1 MRRRRL
7 AALLATALAVT
18 AALACPAVARAAD
31 TQVMYRLYNQWSGE
45 HLYTADANERD
56 ALAELGWTKEG
67 EGWIAPTKSSAPVY
81 RLYNPYVPAGDHHYT
96 TDRNEYDE
104 LGKIGWHKEG
114 IGWYSDDD
122 KGVEL
127 YRLYNPYATTGTHHY
142 TEDENER
149 DALVK
154 IGWRYEGTA
163 WYGVD
168 AGSSG
173 GSNGYEYVLRSGVA
187 LLEDYT
193 PTGDTSFK
201 VPSSQS
207 DLKVGDKIVLE
218 ATEEN
223 PFGAAG
229 TVTAV
234 TKNSDGTVSVTFKQA
249 TDPSEVFYSL
259 EATQWDVAIDSS
271 MAEVEGAVSGAGGV
285 SAEDSWSPSGGA
297 IGDGFNIK
305 LDNNGSYVKGN
316 FSVKPTIGYDVKWTL
331 FGGLE
336 RCELELE
343 GDASINAQAHVQNKN
358 AGKDVKILEAK
369 VPIAY
374 GFSVDIPLYVHVS
387 LEGDLTASVDYQMDT
402 TVRLDDGKW
411 VSKDNSTFTTEL
423 SAAIHM
429 RLGGKVGAEL
439 KWLEVQLVDAA
450 VDAGADGTAKTTVRE
465 TGLTCSDLSAYAY
478 LGVEVGTDTNYLVK
492 LGWTLDKDLINEKNS
507 PLKLAWHFEDGERV
521 PECTYGKES
530 EVPEGPDEGKP
541 GQGTNPGEDEPSN
554 PVQPGDEIEGE
565 RVVKV
570 ALGAQTSAA
579 ITEDGSLWMWGSN
592 DYGQV
597 GDGTTIDRLIPVKVM
612 DGVSAVSLGA
622 NHSAA
627 LKSDGTLWT
636 WGSNYFGQLGDGLN
650 TDMHSPIC
658 VMSDVT
664 QVSLGWYHS
673 AAIKKDGSL
682 WLWGMNM
689 YGELGNDNYSD
700 DYLPRGSSPT
710 KIMEGVS
717 SVSLGNCTTA
727 AVKSDGS
734 LWVWGNNSVGELGIG
749 STLGSQS
756 TPVKIM
762 DNVSSASFGYGMSSA
777 IKKDGSLWVWG
788 DNSSGQ
794 LGDGTTISRNMP
806 VKVLDGVVSASFTVG
821 SASAVKED
829 GSLWVWGSNYNGLL
843 GDGTTTDRHLP
854 VKIMEGVIT
863 SANGASHTAAIKSD
877 GSLWMWG
884 SNQDGQLGRG
894 DTTASIRPIQISIG

>member
-18 AALACPAVARAAD
+18 AALACPEVARAAD
-31 TQVMYRLYNQWSGE
+31 TQAMYRLYNQWSGE

-193 PTGDTSFK
+193 PTGDASFK
-201 VPSSQS
+201 APSSQG
-207 DLKVGDKIVLE
+207 DLKVGDKVVLE

-234 TKNSDGTVSVTFKQA
+234 TKNSDGTISVTFKQA

-271 MAEVEGAVSGAGGV
+271 MAEVEGALSGAGGV
-285 SAEDSWSPSGGA
+285 SVGDSWSPSGGA

-387 LEGDLTASVDYQMDT
+387 LEGDLTASVDYQMAT
-402 TVRLDDGKW
+402 SVRLDDGKW
-411 VSKDNSTFTTEL
+411 VSKDDSEFTTEL

-450 VDAGADGTAKTTVRE
+450 VDAGADGTAKTTARE
-465 TGLTCSDLSAYAY
+465 TGLLCSDLSAYAY
-478 LGVEVGTDTNYLVK
+478 LGVEVGTGTNYLVK

-530 EVPEGPDEGKP
+530 EKPEGPDEGKSE
-541 GQGTNPGEDEPSN
+541 QGTNPGEDNEP
-554 PVQPGDEIEGE
+554 GEGSSQLIS
-565 RVVKV
+565 
-570 ALGAQTSAA
+570 LGQLHSAT
-579 ITEDGSLWMWGSN
+579 IRDDGSLWMWGSN
-592 DYGQV
+592 EY
-597 GDGTTIDRLIPVKVM
+597 
-612 DGVSAVSLGA
+612 
-622 NHSAA
+622 
-627 LKSDGTLWT
+627 
-636 WGSNYFGQLGDGLN
+636 
-650 TDMHSPIC
+650 
-658 VMSDVT
+658 
-664 QVSLGWYHS
+664 
-673 AAIKKDGSL
+673 
-682 WLWGMNM
+682 
-689 YGELGNDNYSD
+689 
-700 DYLPRGSSPT
+700 
-710 KIMEGVS
+710 
-717 SVSLGNCTTA
+717 
-727 AVKSDGS
+727 
-734 LWVWGNNSVGELGIG
+734 
-749 STLGSQS
+749 
-756 TPVKIM
+756 
-762 DNVSSASFGYGMSSA
+762 
-777 IKKDGSLWVWG
+777 
-788 DNSSGQ
+788 GQ
-794 LGDGTTISRNMP
+794 LGDGTTNGSNIPIKVMEN
-806 VKVLDGVVSASFTVG
+806 VKSVALGDSHSA
-821 SASAVKED
+821 AIRDD
-829 GSLWVWGSNYNGLL
+829 GSLWMWGSNEYGQL
-843 GDGTTTDRHLP
+843 GDGTQTDHYQP
-854 VKIMEGVIT
+854 VKVMEDVVAVSLGY
-863 SANGASHTAAIKSD
+863 SFSAAIKSD
-877 GSLWMWG
+877 GSLWTWGINVNGELGDNSSEYSRSYPSKIMDNVNKVALGAGHAAAIKRDGSLWAWGWNDYGQVGDGTILFINEPVKIMDDVKSVSLGYLHSGAVAKDGSLWMWG
-884 SNQDGQLGRG
+884 LNGNGRLGFETTDNTYSPVKVADGITEVSLGWWHSAALTTDGTLLTWGDNYSGQLGNGTDVDHTYPEEVLQSVHSVSLGGSHSAAILRDGSILFWGANGWGQLG
-894 DTTASIRPIQISIG
+894 DGTTIDSFSPVEINFI

>member
-7 AALLATALAVT
+7 AALLAVAFAVV
-18 AALACPAVARAAD
+18 AALVGPGVARAAD

-45 HLYTADANERD
+45 HLYTASASERD
-56 ALAELGWTKEG
+56 ALAKLGWTREG
-67 EGWIAPTKSSAPVY
+67 EGWAAPTKSGTPVY
-81 RLYNPYVPAGDHHYT
+81 RLYNPYAPQGDHHYT
-96 TDRNEYDE
+96 TSREEYDRLAE
-104 LGKIGWHKEG
+104 IGWRQEG
-114 IGWYSDDD
+114 VGWYSDDE

-127 YRLYNPYATTGTHHY
+127 HRLFNPYALSCTHHY
-142 TEDENER
+142 TADAEER
-149 DALVK
+149 DALVE

-173 GSNGYEYVLRSGVA
+173 GANGYDYVLRSGVTQ
-187 LLEDYT
+187 LEDYT
-193 PTGDTSFK
+193 PTGDASFK

-229 TVTAV
+229 TVTAA

-271 MAEVEGAVSGAGGV
+271 MAEVEGAASGAGGV

-343 GDASINAQAHVQNKN
+343 GDASINAQAHVQSKN

-387 LEGDLTASVDYQMDT
+387 LEGDLTASVDYQMAT
-402 TVRLDDGKW
+402 TVRLDDGEW

-465 TGLTCSDLSAYAY
+465 TGLTCSDLNAYAY
-478 LGVEVGTDTNYLVK
+478 LGVEVGTGTNYLVK

-521 PECTYGKES
+521 PECTYGKDAEKPG
-530 EVPEGPDEGKP
+530 EPEGPSGD
-541 GQGTNPGEDEPSN
+541 
-554 PVQPGDEIEGE
+554 VQTGDTINGLRITQMEAGYAF
-565 RVVKV
+565 K
-570 ALGAQTSAA
+570 AA
-579 ITEDGSLWMWGSN
+579 ITEDGSLWTWGINSW
-592 DYGQV
+592 GEL
-597 GDGTTIDRLIPVKVM
+597 GDGTTIGKSTPQKILDDVRSVSLDFSKGAAVKTDGSLWVWGGSPLEEDLVPTKIMDGVSSVYIGEYEVGRHWAVLKTDGSLWTWGDNSDGQLGDGTTTSGTDPVKVM
-612 DGVSAVSLGA
+612 DGVVFASLGRK
-622 NHSAA
+622 HSAA
-627 LKSDGTLWT
+627 IKTDGSLWT
-636 WGSNYFGQLGDGLN
+636 WGDNSCGQLGDG
-650 TDMHSPIC
+650 TDFDRTRPVKIMDGVLS
-658 VMSDVT
+658 
-664 QVSLGWYHS
+664 VSLGHSHS
-673 AAIKKDGSL
+673 AAIKTDGSL
-682 WLWGMNM
+682 W
-689 YGELGNDNYSD
+689 
-700 DYLPRGSSPT
+700 T
-710 KIMEGVS
+710 
-717 SVSLGNCTTA
+717 
-727 AVKSDGS
+727 
-734 LWVWGNNSVGELGIG
+734 WGNNSR
-749 STLGSQS
+749 
-756 TPVKIM
+756 
-762 DNVSSASFGYGMSSA
+762 
-777 IKKDGSLWVWG
+777 
-788 DNSSGQ
+788 GQ
-794 LGDGTTISRNMP
+794 LGDGTTTNRSSP
-806 VKVLDGVVSASFTVG
+806 VKIMDDVSIVSNHSDH
-821 SASAVKED
+821 SAAIKAD
-829 GSLWVWGSNYNGLL
+829 GSLWTWGDNSFGVL
-843 GDGTTTDRHLP
+843 GDSSLAVPGYRSEPAKVMDRAVNISSSSDYSIVERVDGTFTILGD
-854 VKIMEGVIT
+854 
-863 SANGASHTAAIKSD
+863 D
-877 GSLWMWG
+877 GFHG
-884 SNQDGQLGRG
+884 Y
-894 DTTASIRPIQISIG
+894 